1 MSMGRHQVFEQCS
14 KSKVCTSLKHCNCMF
29 DNFTTCSV
37 DEAQA
42 LQGSADLPGKVKG
55 HCRHRV
61 KGAPLRVVHIQ
72 PPKQLEIA
80 QLLTIICTE
89 RPPLARMIQLL
100 QPAVIARQVV
110 MQHMMHRPWQDI
122 VQQTAC
128 YDSLL
133 QLTTVL
139 RKIDKSARGER
150 IWTAS
155 RRWRPSTSCKGHKH
169 DQAFSANA
177 L

>member
-1 MSMGRHQVFEQCS
+1 MGRGQAIEQCS
-14 KSKVCTSLKHCNCMF
+14 KSKVCTSLKHCHCMS
-29 DNFTTCSV
+29 DNFGTCSV

-89 RPPLARMIQLL
+89 RPLLARMIQLL
-100 QPAVIARQVV
+100 QPAVIVKKV
-110 MQHMMHRPWQDI
+110 MMQHMMHCPWQNI
-122 VQQTAC
+122 AQQTAC
-128 YDSLL
+128 CESLL
-133 QLTTVL
+133 AAYHSPAE
-139 RKIDKSARGER
+139 D
-150 IWTAS
+150 
-155 RRWRPSTSCKGHKH
+155 
-169 DQAFSANA
+169 
-177 L
+177 